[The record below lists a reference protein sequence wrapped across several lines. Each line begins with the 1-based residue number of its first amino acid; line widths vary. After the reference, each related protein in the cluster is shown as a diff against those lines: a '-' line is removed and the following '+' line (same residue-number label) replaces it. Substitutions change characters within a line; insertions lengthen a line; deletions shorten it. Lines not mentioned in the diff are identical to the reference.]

1 MRMYFA
7 VVVLLGR
14 AEQMSW
20 CRVLFLSKN
29 KFEVMRI
36 NCDIVIILHFRINV
50 LSSSVRVSVLM
61 LRQPE

>member
-1 MRMYFA
+1 MRMYLV

-14 AEQMSW
+14 AKQMSW
-20 CRVLFLSKN
+20 CRVSFLSKN

-36 NCDIVIILHFRINV
+36 NCGIASILYFGINV
-50 LSSSVRVSVLM
+50 LSSSVRVSVLV

>member
-1 MRMYFA
+1 MRMYPT

-36 NCDIVIILHFRINV
+36 NCGIASILHFRINII
-50 LSSSVRVSVLM
+50 SSSVRVSVLV